1 MGRTVTATTA
11 VLLLVAG
18 CAGPSGSTPT
28 AVAPAAAESCAQ
40 VSTDLSAIRADV
52 EAAAGKV
59 PDDIPGA
66 ATQLADA
73 VTRVQNLAGQ
83 VSDPTVADL
92 VQNVATNLA
101 SLQITVQNAADDPI
115 GTAPTLIRQV
125 RETKS
130 SIDALTD
137 YCSNAT

>member
-1 MGRTVTATTA
+1 
-11 VLLLVAG
+11 
-18 CAGPSGSTPT
+18 
-28 AVAPAAAESCAQ
+28 
-40 VSTDLSAIRADV
+40 
-52 EAAAGKV
+52 
-59 PDDIPGA
+59 
-66 ATQLADA
+66 
-73 VTRVQNLAGQ
+73 
-83 VSDPTVADL
+83 VADL

-101 SLQITVQNAADDPI
+101 TLQTTVQNAADDPI

>member
-92 VQNVATNLA
+92 VQNVATNLLDRRA
-101 SLQITVQNAADDPI
+101 DRLLLERHVITTSARP
-115 GTAPTLIRQV
+115 TATAGPGR
-125 RETKS
+125 
-130 SIDALTD
+130 
-137 YCSNAT
+137 

>member
-1 MGRTVTATTA
+1 MRRALIAATAA
-11 VLLLVAG
+11 LLLVAG
-18 CAGPSGSTPT
+18 CAGESGSTTT
-28 AVAPAAAESCAQ
+28 AVAPGAAEACAK
-40 VSTDLSAIRADV
+40 VTADLTAIRADV
-52 EAAAGKV
+52 EAAASKV

-73 VTRVQNLAGQ
+73 VTRVQNLASQ

-101 SLQITVQNAADDPI
+101 ALQTTVQNAANDPV

-125 RETKS
+125 RDTKA

-137 YCSNAT
+137 YCSKAT